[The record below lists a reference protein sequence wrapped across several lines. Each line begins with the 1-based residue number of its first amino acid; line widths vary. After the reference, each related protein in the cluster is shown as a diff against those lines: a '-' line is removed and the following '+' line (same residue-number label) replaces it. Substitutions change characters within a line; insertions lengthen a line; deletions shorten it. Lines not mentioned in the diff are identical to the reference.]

1 MSTVVLCGSL
11 GSSSAA
17 WDAQLPVLEGHRVV
31 RVEHP
36 GHGGAPVEDT
46 RDVAGLAARAL
57 AAAGDG
63 PFSFVGLSLGGVV
76 GMQIALTAPERLER
90 LVLASTAT
98 RFGEP
103 ESWLER
109 AATVRAD
116 GIEAIVDAVLA
127 RWFTPAFGDVAP
139 YRAMMLAVDREGYAR
154 CCEALAGWDVRET
167 LGAVRVPTLAIAGAD
182 DPSTPPADLQEI
194 ADLIPGARLEVIE
207 GAAHLAN
214 VEQPDAFNR
223 LIGEFL

>member
-17 WDAQLPVLEGHRVV
+17 WAAQLPALEGRRVV

-36 GHGGAPVEDT
+36 GHGGAPVADV

-90 LVLASTAT
+90 LVLASTAM

-103 ESWLER
+103 ESWLDR
-109 AATVRAD
+109 AATVRSQ

-139 YRAMMLAVDREGYAR
+139 YRAMMLAVDPEGYAR

-167 LGAVRVPTLAIAGAD
+167 LAAVRVPTLAIAGAD
-182 DPSTPPADLQEI
+182 DPSTPPAELRAI
-194 ADLIPGARLEVIE
+194 ADLISGARFEVID
-207 GAAHLAN
+207 GAAHIAN
-214 VEQPDAFNR
+214 IEQPDAFNR